1 MAGFLSALKKSYATQ
16 MQRHQNKAFLNATM
30 AACALVATADGRV
43 TFSETVRVDQ
53 IVETLEQLR
62 AFDPVEAADLFRD
75 FCDAVLDNPKEG
87 HNKLA
92 TILENMR
99 GNQETA
105 ELLIRI
111 CLAVTEADGKSSLVD
126 QIEIVSLCS
135 LLELDPAHFGLYRG
149 QMIDEL
155 GKDGAAPV

>member
-111 CLAVTEADGKSSLVD
+111 CLAVT
-126 QIEIVSLCS
+126 
-135 LLELDPAHFGLYRG
+135 
-149 QMIDEL
+149 
-155 GKDGAAPV
+155 

>member
-1 MAGFLSALKKSYATQ
+1 
-16 MQRHQNKAFLNATM
+16 
-30 AACALVATADGRV
+30 
-43 TFSETVRVDQ
+43 
-53 IVETLEQLR
+53 
-62 AFDPVEAADLFRD
+62 ADLFRD